1 MHQSTSIPVYQ
12 HTGLGGLAMDF
23 TLSEEQEMFRAMFR
37 DFSAK
42 EVAPKAE
49 EIDHEERPPLD
60 VLRKA
65 ANQGFLGATLP
76 EDYFGAELDYLSYAL
91 LIQTLAGDC
100 MSTAV
105 TLATH
110 VSLVAMSILEHGT
123 DAQKEEWLPQM
134 AAGEVIGAFALTE
147 PDAGSDAASLQTRAF
162 PSSPPEGGG
171 QEGEVI
177 LDGVKTWVAN
187 GEIAGL
193 FLVFAQGPDGIEP
206 FLVPKDAP
214 GLTLGY
220 REPTLGLR
228 SVTFN
233 TLYLEG
239 CRVPQANR
247 LGEPGEGWTVAQRA
261 RDRMAIA
268 LAAAGLGVSEAA
280 VNVAAQYATER
291 VQFGV
296 PIAQKQAIQNYVA
309 EAFAQVEALRYL
321 VYHAA
326 WLADQDGGFSLD
338 ASVVKAFSARVA
350 RSVTNRMVQVMGG
363 YGYMEDYPM
372 ARKYRDARAL
382 GIIGG
387 PTELHYVWV
396 AQRIFADLDLEI
408 VP

>member
-1 MHQSTSIPVYQ
+1 
-12 HTGLGGLAMDF
+12 MDF

-37 DFSAK
+37 DFSSK
-42 EVAPKAE
+42 EIAPQAE
-49 EIDHEERPPLD
+49 EIDHEEKPPLD
-60 VLRKA
+60 ALRKA

-76 EDYFGAELDYLSYAL
+76 EEYFGAELDYISYAL
-91 LIQTLAGDC
+91 LIETLAGDC

-110 VSLVAMSILEHGT
+110 VSLVAMSILKHGT
-123 DAQKEEWLPQM
+123 DAQKEEWLPLM
-134 AAGEVIGAFALTE
+134 AAGEVLGAFALTE
-147 PDAGSDAASLQTRAF
+147 PDAGSDARSLQTRAT
-162 PSSPPEGGG
+162 PDGD
-171 QEGEVI
+171 QVV

-193 FLVFAQGPDGIEP
+193 FLVFAQGPEGVEAL
-206 FLVPKDAP
+206 LVPQGAP
-214 GLTLGY
+214 GLTVGY

-239 CRVPQANR
+239 CHVPQANR
-247 LGEPGEGWTVAQRA
+247 LGGVGGGWAVAQQA
-261 RDRMAIA
+261 QNRMAVA
-268 LAAAGLGVSEAA
+268 LAAAGLGVSENALD
-280 VNVAAQYATER
+280 VAAQYATER

-296 PIAQKQAIQNYVA
+296 PIAQKQAIQSYVA
-309 EAFAQVEALRYL
+309 QAMVEVEALRYL

-326 WLADQDGGFSLD
+326 WLVDQGPAKDLSFD
-338 ASVVKAFSARVA
+338 ASVVKAFGARVA

-382 GIIGG
+382 HIIGG
-387 PTELHYVWV
+387 PTEVHDLRI
-396 AQRIFADLDLEI
+396 AQRIFADLDVEI
-408 VP
+408 AP

>member
-1 MHQSTSIPVYQ
+1 
-12 HTGLGGLAMDF
+12 MDF
-23 TLSEEQEMFRAMFR
+23 TLSEEQQMFRAMFR

-42 EVAPKAE
+42 EVAPIAE
-49 EIDHEERPPLD
+49 EIDHEEKPPLD

-76 EDYFGAELDYLSYAL
+76 EDYFGAELDGVSYAL
-91 LIQTLAGDC
+91 LIETLAKDC

-110 VSLVAMSILEHGT
+110 VSLVAMSILAHGT
-123 DAQKEEWLPQM
+123 DAQKEEWLPLM

-147 PDAGSDAASLQTRAF
+147 PDAGSDAMALQTRATYL
-162 PSSPPEGGG
+162 PPLTGGR

-193 FLVFAQGPDGIEP
+193 FLVFAQGPEGIEAY
-206 FLVPKDAP
+206 LVPKDTP
-214 GLTLGY
+214 GLTVGY

-247 LGEPGEGWTVAQRA
+247 LGEPGEGQTVAQQA
-261 RDRMAIA
+261 QDRMAIA
-268 LAAAGLGVSEAA
+268 LAAAGLGVSEES
-280 VNVAAQYATER
+280 VDVAAQFASER

-296 PIAQKQAIQNYVA
+296 PIAKKQAIQNYVA
-309 EAFAQVEALRYL
+309 EAMIDVEALRHL

-326 WLADQDGGFSLD
+326 WLVDQDRDFSFD
-338 ASVVKAFSARVA
+338 ASVSKALGARVA
-350 RSVTNRMVQVMGG
+350 RSVTNQMLQVLGG

-387 PTELHYVWV
+387 PTELHNVRI
-396 AQRIFADLDLEI
+396 AQRIFANLDLEI
-408 VP
+408 TP